1 MSNEQ
6 NLISDLR
13 DQNRAL
19 REENERLR
27 KKSRLKL
34 NAIGS
39 DKCQINFTTP
49 TVEVTISESEVKHRL
64 AESELVVKMAGE
76 LTELQSQVDDLQEEL
91 SDTRAQSN
99 LKDWEIRFLKEDV
112 KRLTAK
118 LYEKR
123 HSRQTRDTED

>member
-1 MSNEQ
+1 MMLTVREFVRRNEDK
-6 NLISDLR
+6 LLAEIEDL
-13 DQNRAL
+13 
-19 REENERLR
+19 
-27 KKSRLKL
+27 K
-34 NAIGS
+34 
-39 DKCQINFTTP
+39 
-49 TVEVTISESEVKHRL
+49 VTISESEVKYRL

-91 SDTRAQSN
+91 GETRAQSN

-123 HSRQTRDTED
+123 HFLQTEDTED

>member
-1 MSNEQ
+1 MS
-6 NLISDLR
+6 ID
-13 DQNRAL
+13 
-19 REENERLR
+19 
-27 KKSRLKL
+27 
-34 NAIGS
+34 AIGS

-49 TVEVTISESEVKHRL
+49 TVEVTISESEAKHRL

-76 LTELQSQVDDLQEEL
+76 IDELKSQVDDLQEEL
-91 SDTRAQSN
+91 GETRAQSN

-123 HSRQTRDTED
+123 HHLQTEDTED

>member
-34 NAIGS
+34 NAVGS

-49 TVEVTISESEVKHRL
+49 TIISESEVKHRL

-76 LTELQSQVDDLQEEL
+76 IEELKSQVDDLQEEL
-91 SDTRAQSN
+91 GETRPQS
-99 LKDWEIRFLKEDV
+99 F
-112 KRLTAK
+112 
-118 LYEKR
+118 
-123 HSRQTRDTED
+123 

>member
-1 MSNEQ
+1 MS
-6 NLISDLR
+6 ID
-13 DQNRAL
+13 
-19 REENERLR
+19 
-27 KKSRLKL
+27 
-34 NAIGS
+34 AIGS

-76 LTELQSQVDDLQEEL
+76 IDELKSQVDDLQEEL
-91 SDTRAQSN
+91 GETRAQSN

-123 HSRQTRDTED
+123 HHLQTEDTED

>member
-1 MSNEQ
+1 MMLTVREFVRRNEDK
-6 NLISDLR
+6 LLAEIEDL
-13 DQNRAL
+13 
-19 REENERLR
+19 
-27 KKSRLKL
+27 K
-34 NAIGS
+34 
-39 DKCQINFTTP
+39 
-49 TVEVTISESEVKHRL
+49 VTISESEVKYRL

-91 SDTRAQSN
+91 GETRAQSN

-123 HSRQTRDTED
+123 HQMQTEDTED

>member
-1 MSNEQ
+1 M
-6 NLISDLR
+6 
-13 DQNRAL
+13 
-19 REENERLR
+19 
-27 KKSRLKL
+27 
-34 NAIGS
+34 
-39 DKCQINFTTP
+39 TTP
-49 TVEVTISESEVKHRL
+49 TIISESEVKHRL

-91 SDTRAQSN
+91 GETRAQSN

-123 HSRQTRDTED
+123 HFLQTEDTED

>member
-1 MSNEQ
+1 MS
-6 NLISDLR
+6 ID
-13 DQNRAL
+13 
-19 REENERLR
+19 
-27 KKSRLKL
+27 
-34 NAIGS
+34 AIGS

-49 TVEVTISESEVKHRL
+49 TVEVTISESEAKHRL

-91 SDTRAQSN
+91 GETRAQSN

-123 HSRQTRDTED
+123 HFLQSEDTED

>member
-76 LTELQSQVDDLQEEL
+76 IEELKSQVEDLQKEL
-91 SDTRAQSN
+91 GETRAQSN
-99 LKDWEIRFLKEDV
+99 LKDWEIRFLKEEN
-112 KRLTAK
+112 KRLRGRY
-118 LYEKR
+118 LREEN
-123 HSRQTRDTED
+123 D

>member
-1 MSNEQ
+1 MSLEQEFITHNE
-6 NLISDLR
+6 NKLIAEID
-13 DQNRAL
+13 
-19 REENERLR
+19 E
-27 KKSRLKL
+27 LKV
-34 NAIGS
+34 I
-39 DKCQINFTTP
+39 
-49 TVEVTISESEVKHRL
+49 ISESEAKHRL

-91 SDTRAQSN
+91 GETRAQSN

-123 HSRQTRDTED
+123 HFLQSEDTED

>member
-1 MSNEQ
+1 MS
-6 NLISDLR
+6 ID
-13 DQNRAL
+13 
-19 REENERLR
+19 
-27 KKSRLKL
+27 
-34 NAIGS
+34 AIGS

-49 TVEVTISESEVKHRL
+49 TVEVTISESEAKHRL

-91 SDTRAQSN
+91 GETRAQSN

-123 HSRQTRDTED
+123 HFLQTEDTED

>member
-1 MSNEQ
+1 MMLTVREFVRRNEEK
-6 NLISDLR
+6 LLAEIEDL
-13 DQNRAL
+13 
-19 REENERLR
+19 
-27 KKSRLKL
+27 K
-34 NAIGS
+34 
-39 DKCQINFTTP
+39 
-49 TVEVTISESEVKHRL
+49 VTISESEVKYRL

-91 SDTRAQSN
+91 GETRAQSN

-123 HSRQTRDTED
+123 HHLQTEDTED

>member
-1 MSNEQ
+1 MS
-6 NLISDLR
+6 ID
-13 DQNRAL
+13 
-19 REENERLR
+19 
-27 KKSRLKL
+27 
-34 NAIGS
+34 AIGS

-49 TVEVTISESEVKHRL
+49 TIISESEAKHRL

-91 SDTRAQSN
+91 GETRAQSN

>member
-1 MSNEQ
+1 MS
-6 NLISDLR
+6 ID
-13 DQNRAL
+13 
-19 REENERLR
+19 
-27 KKSRLKL
+27 
-34 NAIGS
+34 AIGS

-76 LTELQSQVDDLQEEL
+76 IDELKSQVDDLQEEL
-91 SDTRAQSN
+91 GETRAQSN

-123 HSRQTRDTED
+123 NLMQSEDTED

>member
-1 MSNEQ
+1 MMLTVREFVRRNEDK
-6 NLISDLR
+6 LLAEIEDL
-13 DQNRAL
+13 
-19 REENERLR
+19 
-27 KKSRLKL
+27 K
-34 NAIGS
+34 
-39 DKCQINFTTP
+39 
-49 TVEVTISESEVKHRL
+49 VTISESEVKYRL

-91 SDTRAQSN
+91 GETRAQSN

-123 HSRQTRDTED
+123 HLTQAEDTED

>member
-1 MSNEQ
+1 MMLTVREFVRRNEDK
-6 NLISDLR
+6 LLAEIEDL
-13 DQNRAL
+13 
-19 REENERLR
+19 
-27 KKSRLKL
+27 K
-34 NAIGS
+34 
-39 DKCQINFTTP
+39 
-49 TVEVTISESEVKHRL
+49 VTISESEVKHRL

-91 SDTRAQSN
+91 GETRAQSN

-123 HSRQTRDTED
+123 HFLQTRDTED